1 MVGGDL
7 KDGDQVGG
15 GGGGGGCSGGGGRG
29 GCGGGGG
36 DNKFHVVRV
45 VIRKGRVRGGT

>member
-15 GGGGGGCSGGGGRG
+15 GGGGGC
-29 GCGGGGG
+29 GG
-36 DNKFHVVRV
+36 DNKFHVVSV
-45 VIRKGRVRGGT
+45 VIRKGRVRGDT